1 MSASAAAEVILSAA
15 RELRQLL
22 GSRASDAASVR
33 EHHSHGES
41 YHLPAPPDIVCFPAT
56 TDEVAAIVKIAAA
69 HRLPVVP
76 FGAGTSLEGHVNA
89 IRGGVTIDLR
99 EMNAIV
105 RVSVDDLDVTVEAGV
120 TRLQLNKA
128 LDNTG
133 LTFPVDPGAD
143 ATIGGMT
150 ATRASGTTAVRYG
163 TMRENVL
170 GLDGRAGRRRA

>member
-41 YHLPAPPDIVCFPAT
+41 YHRPAPPDIVCFPKT

-69 HRLPVVP
+69 HRLAVVP

-99 EMNAIV
+99 EMNKVV
-105 RVSVDDLDVTVEAGV
+105 RVSVDDLDATVEAGG
-120 TRLQLNKA
+120 TPPPLDKAPQHNRLP
-128 LDNTG
+128 
-133 LTFPVDPGAD
+133 FPV
-143 ATIGGMT
+143 
-150 ATRASGTTAVRYG
+150 
-163 TMRENVL
+163 
-170 GLDGRAGRRRA
+170 